1 MIGSKLSL
9 DYPYADCNFEN
20 LVNDY
25 LPFSK
30 SLFIRTFAFLVI
42 HWSESMI
49 FIYDIEMFL
58 WSLMWEPFAINDDLI
73 VSSKSRVKSSILPI
87 PDKHFSFAIARTQ
100 IRLIRT
106 ETWSTCVSS
115 NHVTLE
121 FLFLF
126 WSELSIST
134 IKYANLN
141 FIFRQLFETSD

>member
-1 MIGSKLSL
+1 MVPSHEHVISYFHFNTSILEIPYLRESL
-9 DYPYADCNFEN
+9 VPRCISGY
-20 LVNDY
+20 
-25 LPFSK
+25 
-30 SLFIRTFAFLVI
+30 LFIMLYIYVI
-42 HWSESMI
+42 EI
-49 FIYDIEMFL
+49 FL

-141 FIFRQLFETSD
+141 SIFRQLFETSD